1 MALHTA
7 GLPYAIMACSGT
19 LTAAVLVAA
28 CALAGCSDSSA
39 SRAAQHA
46 PTTSDATATTTST
59 PSDPSPRAVSPTTVS
74 QITVPPTTTAPPA
87 FVGTVSTVTETDL
100 PYTYRPGCPVGPAD
114 LRMLH
119 VSYWGFDNQA
129 HVGTIVVNA
138 DVVQDV
144 LTVFSTLYGERF
156 PIRQM
161 VPEDAVQGSDPA
173 SMASDN
179 TSGFNCRAAIAPG
192 PPQWSAHAYG
202 EAIDVNTVENPYLEG
217 GVVQPAA
224 GAAYLDR
231 SNFRPGMAVPDG
243 QLVAAFAAVGW
254 QWGGRWT
261 DSPDYQHFS
270 KTGA

>member
-1 MALHTA
+1 
-7 GLPYAIMACSGT
+7 MACSGT
-19 LTAAVLVAA
+19 LAAAVLVAA
-28 CALAGCSDSSA
+28 CALASCSDSSA
-39 SRAAQHA
+39 TRAQHT
-46 PTTSDATATTTST
+46 PTTRDAAAVTTTTAVASDPYATTL
-59 PSDPSPRAVSPTTVS
+59 SPTTEPAP
-74 QITVPPTTTAPPA
+74 PPTTTPPPA
-87 FVGTVSTVTETDL
+87 FVGTVSTVTEADL

-119 VSYWGFDNQA
+119 VSYWGFDHQA
-129 HVGTIVVNA
+129 HIGTIVVNA

-144 LTVFSTLYGERF
+144 LTIFSTLYGEQF

-161 VPEDAVQGSDPA
+161 VPEDAVHGSDPA

-179 TSGFNCRAAIAPG
+179 TSGFNCRAAVAPG

-231 SNFRPGMAVPDG
+231 SDYRPGMAVPGG
-243 QLVAAFAAVGW
+243 QLVAAFASVGW

-270 KTGA
+270 KNGA